1 MPYLTCERDL
11 ITSSCSWRLLD
22 ESSASKSPHIYTGRY
37 RQIHMISACNT
48 MCLTMIS
55 HFHQR
60 TAHVTSI
67 TFLPADVRGKEDT
80 EDRDR
85 GGFTIVLLI
94 HQLIQNLL
102 LGKKIPPAAPDQYL
116 KHHVCHSLLT
126 RCLVSRSHV
135 IPRVCCSLCFIII
148 GSSSYQVSCGMV
160 SHQRMSSESEHEW
173 HKLCLTLLIHFNG
186 VMWSASIF

>member
-1 MPYLTCERDL
+1 
-11 ITSSCSWRLLD
+11 
-22 ESSASKSPHIYTGRY
+22 
-37 RQIHMISACNT
+37 MISACNT

-60 TAHVTSI
+60 MAHVTSI

-102 LGKKIPPAAPDQYL
+102 LGKKIPPAPD
-116 KHHVCHSLLT
+116 
-126 RCLVSRSHV
+126 
-135 IPRVCCSLCFIII
+135 
-148 GSSSYQVSCGMV
+148 
-160 SHQRMSSESEHEW
+160 
-173 HKLCLTLLIHFNG
+173 
-186 VMWSASIF
+186 